1 MNKTILLFLLIL
13 NIIYIS
19 SDNSFTFDYM
29 LEKVKELKKMKTV
42 AVAGGDN
49 LTILQACRK
58 AKDLNI
64 ANCVLFGVTSKIK
77 EEAQK
82 GNIDISDFEIVDKRI
97 ESEIALAA
105 AALVRSG
112 GADIYAK
119 GSLETKYTLKAILDK
134 RRGLRKSR
142 IVSGIT
148 ILEAKKYNKLLI
160 FTDAHVRPYPT
171 INEKM
176 ALIDN
181 AVEFAHSIGIENPK
195 VAAVCALEKVNH
207 IMRETEEAMRL
218 SKMNDI
224 GQIRGCI
231 VDGPLSFDLAINPK
245 TPKYK
250 GMEKRKI
257 KGDADIILFPNIHSA
272 NLAYNLMIHAIKAK
286 HATLL
291 SGTTAPCVFTSRSG
305 DLDSK
310 FNSIIL
316 AIFYSEF
323 LQDKKSE

>member
-1 MNKTILLFLLIL
+1 MEKINTIEKI
-13 NIIYIS
+13 
-19 SDNSFTFDYM
+19 
-29 LEKVKELKKMKTV
+29 LEKVTKTNKLTKMV
-42 AVAGGDN
+42 VAGADN
-49 LTILQACRK
+49 ESILECCRK
-58 AKDLNI
+58 TKDL
-64 ANCVLFGVTSKIK
+64 KITDSILVGDK
-77 EEAQK
+77 KSILEISQK
-82 GNIDISDFEIVDKRI
+82 KSIDISDFEIVDIKD
-97 ESEIALAA
+97 ENEIAKYSSQLIHEKK
-105 AALVRSG
+105 VN
-112 GADIYAK
+112 IFAK
-119 GSLETKYTLKAILDK
+119 GSIETKPMMKAILDK
-134 RRGLRKSR
+134 EIGIKDDNNISLTSIFEMNQNGKSR
-142 IVSGIT
+142 
-148 ILEAKKYNKLLI
+148 LLLI
-160 FTDAHVRPYPT
+160 SDPGIRPYPT
-171 INEKM
+171 LEEKISIINHS
-176 ALIDN
+176 
-181 AVEFAHSIGIENPK
+181 VEVAHVIGIENPK

-323 LQDKKSE
+323 LQDKKTE

>member
-1 MNKTILLFLLIL
+1 MNKTILFICLIL
-13 NIIYIS
+13 NIFFIS
-19 SDNSFTFDYM
+19 ADNSFTFDYM
-29 LEKVKELKKMKTV
+29 LKRVQELGKIKIV

-58 AKDLNI
+58 GKDLRLLDCI
-64 ANCVLFGVTSKIK
+64 LVGVPPKIE
-77 EEAQK
+77 EEARK
-82 GNIDISDFEIVDKRI
+82 GNIDISDFKIVRKTID
-97 ESEIALAA
+97 SEIALEAA
-105 AALVRSG
+105 RLVRSG
-112 GADIYAK
+112 EADIYAK
-119 GSLETKYTLKAILDK
+119 GSLETAYTLKAILDI
-134 RRGLRKSR
+134 RRGLRKSN

-171 INEKM
+171 IIEKIG
-176 ALIDN
+176 LIDN

-207 IMRETEEAMRL
+207 IMRETEEAEKL

-231 VDGPLSFDLAINPK
+231 VDGPLSFVLAINPK
-245 TPKYK
+245 IPKYK

-272 NLAYNLMIHAIKAK
+272 NLAYNIMIHVIKAK
-286 HATLL
+286 SATLL
-291 SGTTAPCVFTSRSG
+291 SGTTHPCVFTSRSG
-305 DLDSK
+305 SLDSK
-310 FNSIIL
+310 FNSFIL

-323 LQDKKSE
+323 LQVKNKK

>member
-1 MNKTILLFLLIL
+1 MNKTILFICLIL
-13 NIIYIS
+13 NIFFIS
-19 SDNSFTFDYM
+19 ADNSFTFDYM
-29 LEKVKELKKMKTV
+29 LKRVQELGKIKIV

-58 AKDLNI
+58 GKDLRLLDCI
-64 ANCVLFGVTSKIK
+64 LVGVPPKIE
-77 EEAQK
+77 EEARK
-82 GNIDISDFEIVDKRI
+82 GNIDISDFKIVRKTID
-97 ESEIALAA
+97 SEIALEAA
-105 AALVRSG
+105 RLVRSG
-112 GADIYAK
+112 EADIYAK
-119 GSLETKYTLKAILDK
+119 GSLETAYTLKAILDI
-134 RRGLRKSR
+134 RRGLRKSN

-171 INEKM
+171 IIEKIG
-176 ALIDN
+176 LIDN

-207 IMRETEEAMRL
+207 IMRETEEAEKL

-245 TPKYK
+245 IPKYK

-272 NLAYNLMIHAIKAK
+272 NLAYNIMIHVIKAK
-286 HATLL
+286 SATLL
-291 SGTTAPCVFTSRSG
+291 SGTTHPCVFTSRSG
-305 DLDSK
+305 SLDSK
-310 FNSIIL
+310 FNSFIL

-323 LQDKKSE
+323 LQVKNKK